1 LCDFSDKI
9 MRREKHDPEKLC
21 DFSDKIMRQGKGM
34 IRKSCATFSGDDHAD
49 GKIRITKIG
58 SLSDKVR

>member
-1 LCDFSDKI
+1 